1 MITFCFLYAQGGCE
15 PQLLVHTKTNIHLGN
30 DKTFLTQVV
39 LACIPFMGYPRSLN
53 ALECVNQAG
62 QEMDK
67 QKVKYSFF
75 L

>member
-15 PQLLVHTKTNIHLGN
+15 PQLLVHTKINIHLGN

-53 ALECVNQAG
+53 ALACVNQAG
-62 QEMDK
+62 QEMNK
-67 QKVKYSFF
+67 
-75 L
+75 